1 MFQKIFENVKKRHP
15 RVHSITNYV
24 TVNDVANIILAIGGK
39 PIMADELLEVQDIQM
54 NCDGLNLNM
63 GTFNQQRLKVML
75 EAGKKANELHHP
87 VVLDAVGVGASQFRM
102 QSARQLLQN
111 IHFDVI
117 KGNISEMK
125 ALVFDTKMISG
136 VDCLETDQV
145 SDEQLDDL
153 LPVLKQ
159 YAKKMNTIL
168 VITGKIDLVLD
179 ENNCYVIH
187 NGHEMMSSYTGS
199 GCQLAGLISC
209 FVCANQGHSLEAAA
223 LAVMAYGIS
232 GEIAYELL
240 SKQQGNMSYRN
251 HVIDILSIID
261 YQMIK
266 ERMKYEI
273 K

>member
-1 MFQKIFENVKKRHP
+1 
-15 RVHSITNYV
+15 
-24 TVNDVANIILAIGGK
+24 
-39 PIMADELLEVQDIQM
+39 
-54 NCDGLNLNM
+54 
-63 GTFNQQRLKVML
+63 
-75 EAGKKANELHHP
+75 
-87 VVLDAVGVGASQFRM
+87 
-102 QSARQLLQN
+102 
-111 IHFDVI
+111 
-117 KGNISEMK
+117 
-125 ALVFDTKMISG
+125 
-136 VDCLETDQV
+136 
-145 SDEQLDDL
+145 
-153 LPVLKQ
+153 
-159 YAKKMNTIL
+159 MNTIL

-199 GCQLAGLISC
+199 GCQLSGLISC

>member
-159 YAKKMNTIL
+159 YAKKMKTIL
-168 VITGKIDLVLD
+168 VITGEIDLVLN
-179 ENNCYVIH
+179 EETCFIIR
-187 NGHEMMSSYTGS
+187 NGHPMMSSYTGS
-199 GCQLAGLISC
+199 GCQLSGLISC
-209 FVCANQGHSLEAAA
+209 FIAANQDCILKATA
-223 LAVMAYGIS
+223 LAVMVYGIS

-240 SKQQGNMSYRN
+240 SKQQGNMSYKN
-251 HVIDILSIID
+251 HVIDVVSMMN
-261 YQMIK
+261 QHMIK
-266 ERMKYEI
+266 EKMRYEI
-273 K
+273 R